1 MSRRRTSAVRHVAAL
16 SVALAALPFVA
27 GSRAAA
33 QEAVGGRGHLLVIT
47 GASGEPAY
55 GAAFHTSAAAITE
68 AARTRFGLRPENIV
82 YLGEDPARAPGRI
95 AARSTREEVGRALAQ
110 LATRAAPGDAVW
122 VVLIGHGSA
131 QGEVSRFNLPGPD
144 LSASDFARLLAPLS
158 RQRVAFVNAASA
170 SGDFARSLAAPGRA
184 IVTATKSP
192 SERNE
197 TRFARHFA
205 DALSAPGADVDKDGG
220 VSLLEAFTFAKR
232 EVARAYEAENRLL
245 TEHAQLEDDG
255 DGVAIT
261 DPTASTRDGRL
272 ASAMV
277 LGAPGRGAATLAT
290 GPLATRRRALE
301 DQVSALRARKATLD
315 STTYLQQ
322 LETVLVELARASRAE
337 RGGQEVRP

>member
-1 MSRRRTSAVRHVAAL
+1 MSRRAVSLVGRPATLAVALSAAAL
-16 SVALAALPFVA
+16 VV
-27 GSRAAA
+27 GSRVAA
-33 QEAVGGRGHLLVIT
+33 QEAPGGRGHLLVIT

-55 GAAFHTSAAAITE
+55 GDAFHTSAAAITE
-68 AARTRFGLRPENIV
+68 AARTRFGLRPENVV

-95 AARSTREEVGRALAQ
+95 AARSTREEIAKALAQ

-131 QGEVSRFNLPGPD
+131 QGDVSRFNLPGPD
-144 LSASDFARLLAPLS
+144 LSATDFARMLAPLS

-192 SERNE
+192 TERNE
-197 TRFARHFA
+197 TRFARYFA
-205 DALSAPGADVDKDGG
+205 DALAAPGADIDKDGG

-232 EVARAYEAENRLL
+232 EVTRAYEAENRLL

-255 DGVAIT
+255 DGVAIA
-261 DPTASTRDGRL
+261 DPTASTADGRL
-272 ASAMV
+272 AAAMV
-277 LGAPGRGAATLAT
+277 LGAPSRGSATVAA

-301 DQVSALRARKATLD
+301 EQVAALRSRKATLD
-315 STTYLQQ
+315 STTYLRQ

-337 RGGQEVRP
+337 RGGQGIRP